1 MKTSKLFWG
10 LGFLL
15 AAVLIILDV
24 VGVMPTLLSAVGE
37 VSVFSL
43 ILGLL
48 LLSYAIARLCRGRI
62 AEIFLPLA
70 LIFMLFEKNMAFLC
84 GFESKNFINN
94 WLVLLIAVLLAIGF
108 EILLPH
114 NRKRKKH
121 IKVVASESNNTLK
134 SASVYIDCTSFSSN
148 NIVVNKLGEC
158 TVHFQNVDEYQGGQ
172 TLTVSNSLGAM
183 TVNVPSSW
191 TLNVDI
197 DNTMGDVEAPPHR
210 DNGGPVLYIKGDNH
224 LGALEINFV

>member
-70 LIFMLFEKNMAFLC
+70 LIFMLFEKNIAFLC

-121 IKVVASESNNTLK
+121 IKVVASESNNTFN
-134 SASVYIDCTSFSSN
+134 SSTIYIDCTSFTPN
-148 NIVVNKLGEC
+148 TVANKFGEC

-183 TVNVPSSW
+183 TVNVPSFW
-191 TLNVDI
+191 TLNIDI